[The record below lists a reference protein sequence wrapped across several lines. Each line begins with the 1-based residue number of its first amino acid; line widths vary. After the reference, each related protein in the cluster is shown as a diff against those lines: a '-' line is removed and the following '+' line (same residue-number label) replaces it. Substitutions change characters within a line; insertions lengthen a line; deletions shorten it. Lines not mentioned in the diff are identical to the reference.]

1 MTVKNKDRRDFLA
14 TSARGAVGAGLTLTA
29 ANWRSVLGANDRVRL
44 GIIGPGARGQEL
56 MREALRVPNIEFVA
70 AADVYTRRHEEAKQ
84 LAPAT
89 KVYSDH
95 RQLLDSK
102 DVDAVLVAS
111 PLHCHARH
119 FLDTIAAGKDLYSEK
134 TMTWSIDEAEACR
147 DAAKKSDR
155 VITIGLQH
163 QSSGELVDAKQWI
176 KEGLVGKITHIETWM
191 SRNTPRGKGQW
202 VRPIPA
208 DCTAANVKWD
218 AFLNG
223 RRARPFDP
231 QRFINWRLYWE
242 FSGGNVT
249 ENMVH
254 QIAWTMRVLDL
265 PLPTAAY
272 MSGGVFSEKDG
283 REVPDT
289 IAVTLDFPN
298 DLVLTWQSTFSN
310 SRFGI
315 GDRIL
320 GSHGSIERLAGSTDM
335 VTGKSQS
342 GLRYYPEKAN
352 RSDGV
357 MLEGK
362 TQDQNHM
369 ANFVDCVRSRKEP
382 NAPVEI
388 GYRSAVAAHMA
399 NASYRQKQRVT
410 MEAARQSARM

>member
-1 MTVKNKDRRDFLA
+1 MSQQNERRRFLKQAAA
-14 TSARGAVGAGLTLTA
+14 TAAVGIALP
-29 ANWRSVLGANDRVRL
+29 RSSVLGANDRVRL
-44 GIIGPGARGQEL
+44 GIIGPGSRGQEL
-56 MREALRVPNIEFVA
+56 IKAALKVPNVELAA
-70 AADVYTRRHEEAKQ
+70 AADVFTLRLDEVKSIS
-84 LAPAT
+84 PST
-89 KVYSDH
+89 KGLNDH
-95 RQLLDSK
+95 RRLLELK
-102 DVDAVLVAS
+102 DIDGVLVAT

-119 FLDTIAAGKDLYSEK
+119 FLDTIAAGKDLYCEK
-134 TMTWSIDEAEACR
+134 TMTWSIEEAEACR
-147 DAAKKSDR
+147 DAAKRSNR
-155 VITIGLQH
+155 VVTIGLQH
-163 QSSGELVDAKQWI
+163 QSSGELIDAKQWLKDGI
-176 KEGLVGKITHIETWM
+176 AGKITHVETWM

-208 DCTAANVKWD
+208 ECTAANVNWD

-223 RRARPFDP
+223 RAKRAFDGN
-231 QRFINWRLYWE
+231 RFINWRLFWE

-254 QIAWTMRVLDL
+254 QIAWTMRLLDL
-265 PLPTAAY
+265 PVPTSAY

-320 GSHGSIERLAGSTDM
+320 GSHGTIERLAGSTDM
-335 VTGKSQS
+335 VTGKSLT

-357 MLEGK
+357 VLEGK
-362 TQDQNHM
+362 SAGVDHM
-369 ANFVDCVRSRKEP
+369 TNFVECIRSRKEP

-399 NASYRQKQRVT
+399 NLSYRQRQRVT
-410 MEAARQSARM
+410 FEAAKQTAAR

>member
-1 MTVKNKDRRDFLA
+1 MSQQNERRRFLKQAAA
-14 TSARGAVGAGLTLTA
+14 TAAVGIALP
-29 ANWRSVLGANDRVRL
+29 RSSVLGANDRVRL
-44 GIIGPGARGQEL
+44 GIIGPGSRGQEL
-56 MREALRVPNIEFVA
+56 IKAALKVPNVELAA
-70 AADVYTRRHEEAKQ
+70 AADVFTLRLDEVKSIS
-84 LAPAT
+84 PST
-89 KVYSDH
+89 KGLNDH
-95 RQLLDSK
+95 RRLLELK
-102 DVDAVLVAS
+102 DIDGVLVAT

-119 FLDTIAAGKDLYSEK
+119 FLDTIAAGKDLYCEK
-134 TMTWSIDEAEACR
+134 TMTWSIEEAEACR
-147 DAAKKSDR
+147 DAAKRSNR
-155 VITIGLQH
+155 VVTIGLQH
-163 QSSGELVDAKQWI
+163 QSSGELIDAKQWLKDGI
-176 KEGLVGKITHIETWM
+176 AGKITHVETWM

-208 DCTAANVKWD
+208 ECTAANVNWD

-223 RRARPFDP
+223 RAKRAFDAN
-231 QRFINWRLYWE
+231 RFINWRLFWE

-254 QIAWTMRVLDL
+254 QIAWTMRLLDL
-265 PLPTAAY
+265 PVPTSAY

-320 GSHGSIERLAGSTDM
+320 GSHGTIERLAGSTDM
-335 VTGKSQS
+335 VTGKSLT

-357 MLEGK
+357 VLEGK
-362 TQDQNHM
+362 SAGVDHM
-369 ANFVDCVRSRKEP
+369 TNFVECIRSRKEP

-399 NASYRQKQRVT
+399 NLSYRQRQRVT
-410 MEAARQSARM
+410 FEAAKQTAAR

>member
-1 MTVKNKDRRDFLA
+1 MKIMGNDRRNFLA
-14 TSARGAVGAGLTLTA
+14 TSARGAVGAGLALTA

-56 MREALRVPNIEFVA
+56 MKQAVGLVNTEFVA
-70 AADVYTRRHEEAKQ
+70 VADVFARRHDEAKQ
-84 LAPAT
+84 IAAGA
-89 KVYSDH
+89 KAFFDY

-111 PLHCHARH
+111 PLHCHSRH
-119 FLDTIAAGKDLYSEK
+119 FLDTIAAGKDLYAEK

-147 DAAKKSDR
+147 EAAKRSNR
-155 VITIGLQH
+155 VVTIGLQH
-163 QSSGELVDAKQWI
+163 QSSGELVEAKQWI
-176 KEGLVGKITHIETWM
+176 KDGLVGKITHIETWM

-202 VRPIPA
+202 VRAIPA

-218 AFLNG
+218 TFLNG
-223 RRARPFDP
+223 RAARPFDAHK
-231 QRFINWRLYWE
+231 FINWRLFWE

-254 QIAWTMRVLDL
+254 QIAWTMRLLDL
-265 PLPTAAY
+265 PVPTAAY

-310 SRFGI
+310 NRYGI

-320 GSHGSIERLAGSTDM
+320 GSNGTIERLAGSTDM
-335 VTGKSQS
+335 VTGRSQT
-342 GLRYYPEKAN
+342 GLRYYPEKTN
-352 RSDGV
+352 RTDGV
-357 MLEGK
+357 MLEGQSK
-362 TQDQNHM
+362 DQNHM
-369 ANFVDCVRSRKEP
+369 QNFIDCVRSRKEP

-399 NASYRQKQRVT
+399 NASYRQRQRVT
-410 MEAARQSARM
+410 FDSAKQTARK